1 MVRTVFRIIMN
12 LLKFIEV
19 SLLVFL
25 HISNVAELT
34 IEIKMVKNKK
44 MQRKCFIKRNI
55 IRKIIKILKIKKNIA
70 EKKNNINDKPN

>member
-1 MVRTVFRIIMN
+1 MVRTIFIIIMN
-12 LLKFIEV
+12 LFKFIEL

-34 IEIKMVKNKK
+34 IEIQMAKNKR
-44 MQRKCFIKRNI
+44 MQRKCFMKRNI

-70 EKKNNINDKPN
+70 EKKKLYQ